1 MSRLVI
7 LISIA
12 SALAAGM
19 PAHAQQPYTGLEA
32 RPIKALSEQQMA
44 DLRAGRGM
52 GLALA
57 AELNGYPGPMHV
69 LELAEPLA
77 LSDQQRAKV
86 QELFA
91 AMKAE
96 AVPLGETL
104 IAQEADLDKQFAGK
118 TITPTG
124 LAASMNAIGH
134 RQHSVA
140 RISSTTCS
148 RSTCSRRR
156 KGRAMASCVATMPG
170 PSTGTVGI
178 DGMIT
183 RASRQDRRRSPSTST
198 RQRYRASRF

>member
-124 LAASMNAIGH
+124 LAASLNAIGAPPAALRGAH
-134 RQHSVA
+134 LKYHLLTLDVLTPAQGARYGELRGYHAGTQHGH
-140 RISSTTCS
+140 
-148 RSTCSRRR
+148 
-156 KGRAMASCVATMPG
+156 GRH
-170 PSTGTVGI
+170 
-178 DGMIT
+178 
-183 RASRQDRRRSPSTST
+183 
-198 RQRYRASRF
+198 

>member
-86 QELFA
+86 QDLFA

-118 TITPTG
+118 TITPAG
-124 LAASMNAIGH
+124 LTASMNAIGATQAALRGAH
-134 RQHSVA
+134 LK
-140 RISSTTCS
+140 
-148 RSTCSRRR
+148 TCSRRR
-156 KGRAMASCVATMPG
+156 KGRAMASCVATTPG
-170 PSTGTVGI
+170 RSTGTDGI

-183 RASRQDRRRSPSTST
+183 RAGRQDRRRSPSTST